1 MFEGSTSVQMIG
13 SWINSISIPRE
24 RCTISRLLHQRQPFL
39 SNFAPE
45 FSIGYFLVGYFST
58 GYFALWVIESI
69 FGGEQIDGVALTRFI
84 RPLVSPIADM
94 KHTCTA
100 WNSWLENQQIKVVIA
115 SQFLNWV
122 KKNQAMEAAKS
133 IWISLSNVWSASNRQ
148 APCIN
153 KINWSPQILD

>member
-1 MFEGSTSVQMIG
+1 MKKKHFLWFEGSTSVQMIG

-84 RPLVSPIADM
+84 RTSGLSPIADM

-100 WNSWLENQQIKVVIA
+100 WNSWFENQQIKVVIA

-122 KKNQAMEAAKS
+122 KKNQ
-133 IWISLSNVWSASNRQ
+133 WRRLNLSEFLC
-148 APCIN
+148 PMCCLL
-153 KINWSPQILD
+153 QIDKHLV